1 MMVLVLSGAAP
12 LALSFYPPLGF
23 YRHKKALA
31 AAILLEAAIFIA
43 WDVFAVARGHW
54 RFDPSSV
61 SPLSFL
67 GLPIE
72 EALFFLV
79 IPFNC
84 IFVWE
89 VMGFL
94 GRRRS

>member
-1 MMVLVLSGAAP
+1 MIALVLSGAAP
-12 LALSFYPPLGF
+12 LILSFYPPLGF

-31 AAILLEAAIFIA
+31 AAILLEAVIFAA

-61 SPLSFL
+61 SPFSLIN
-67 GLPIE
+67 LPLE
-72 EALFFLV
+72 EVLFFFV

-84 IFVWE
+84 VFVWE
-89 VMGFL
+89 VMGFF
-94 GRRRS
+94 GRRRP